1 MTFAHA
7 LVLLVELYLGV
18 GLLFGLVF
26 AFRLVGRFDAS
37 ARSGTLGF
45 RVLMLPGCAALW
57 PWLVLR
63 LLRPRKDEH
72 A

>member
-1 MTFAHA
+1 MTLAHA
-7 LVLLVELYLGV
+7 LVLFAELYLA
-18 GLLFGLVF
+18 FGLAFGLAF
-26 AFRLVGRFDAS
+26 AWRLVERLDPS

-45 RVLMLPGCAALW
+45 RILILPGCAALW

-63 LLRPRKDEH
+63 LLRRKDPH

>member
-7 LVLLVELYLGV
+7 LVLFVELYLGIGFV
-18 GLLFGLVF
+18 FGLVF
-26 AFRLVGRFDAS
+26 ALRLVERVDPS
-37 ARSGTLGF
+37 AHAGTRGF
-45 RVLMLPGCAALW
+45 RILILPGCAALW

-63 LLRPRKDEH
+63 LVRPRRDGP

>member
-1 MTFAHA
+1 MTIAHA
-7 LVLLVELYLGV
+7 LVLCAELYLGL
-18 GLLFGLVF
+18 GLAFGLVF
-26 AFRLVGRFDAS
+26 VWKLIERIDPG

-45 RVLMLPGCAALW
+45 RILILPGCAVLW

-63 LLRPRKDEH
+63 LVRSRAGAH

>member
-7 LVLLVELYLGV
+7 LVLCVEIYLGF

-26 AFRLVGRFDAS
+26 VARLVERLDPS
-37 ARSGTLGF
+37 ARAGTLGF
-45 RVLMLPGCAALW
+45 RILILPGCAALW

-63 LLRPRKDEH
+63 LLRPRKGGH

>member
-26 AFRLVGRFDAS
+26 VGRLVARLDPS
-37 ARSGTLGF
+37 AYGGTLGF
-45 RVLMLPGCAALW
+45 RILVLPGCAALW
-57 PWLVLR
+57 PWLVVR
-63 LLRPRKDEH
+63 LMRPRKDVH